1 MFKMTDVLEDIE
13 VLKQIKF
20 HLNNLE
26 YDLAMAKLQVA
37 LEKKLQE
44 HNKYERVSSVQ
55 RNLCWDFQNMN
66 KWLIEK
72 N

>member
-1 MFKMTDVLEDIE
+1 MTDVLEDIE

-44 HNKYERVSSVQ
+44 HNKYEK
-55 RNLCWDFQNMN
+55 FMEEQNG
-66 KWLIEK
+66 KS
-72 N
+72 